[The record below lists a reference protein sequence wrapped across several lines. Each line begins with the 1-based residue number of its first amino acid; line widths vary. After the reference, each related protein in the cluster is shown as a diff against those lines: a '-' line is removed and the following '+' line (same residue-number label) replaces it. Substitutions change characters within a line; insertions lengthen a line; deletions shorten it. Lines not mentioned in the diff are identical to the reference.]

1 MQKVELDSP
10 QVILG
15 RLKGLS
21 ALTAEERGTW
31 INKQVG
37 SGKLPKNWTNS
48 QAEQLY
54 NNKLYIDEFGIDAFK
69 ANKDPKSR
77 DAQFRAKLTNDAFQY
92 YKDDEN
98 FDYLNSQLTD
108 QGKIDLLESGYLNE
122 SDTKKDVE
130 NFKKK
135 YNEASKVANFLS
147 TSGDPV
153 VDISRQQARELA
165 PDYDAQV
172 NKSRQ
177 EKLTEVITKDND
189 RKEEAAI
196 PEKNQLAQFYH
207 TEQNAWV
214 EANSMFRDLFKDK
227 RERDESLDDVIS
239 FMANNFLIAKE
250 HEQALNKMPVEERVN
265 YVGQILEQS
274 EFNPSRV
281 DNLFSQVSEA
291 RTIEYETPFG
301 PSSITLPG
309 SATYRQLGSTDRFN
323 NFSAEDKLDAYLT
336 WQVMSDK
343 YGTDTAIS
351 NLETSLLRYAK
362 EHEGAKEWA
371 SDVLLNI
378 TLGGVANIMN
388 KVNAVSNVIAAG
400 KYGQEGLA
408 NILEGKNP
416 DGSEREQNNDTAAKL
431 MLLENAIGIHN
442 NNQEVNTA
450 LGWMIDNAF
459 NPHYWNK
466 VDEYNTLDPLEI
478 AKADANSG
486 ISPYIKNRIPGEKLR
501 FLSDDTLREALKMT
515 KFVWSDY
522 LVGQLLGG
530 ATKGATGLTNKMFG
544 ANVAGAVNKAG
555 AIGTVLASGMGIA
568 ESYGVM
574 TYDQTKQDE
583 LELLDKKLDR
593 EAQQY
598 ALNLQSTPEAQE
610 EIDTVVKQQLYQLT
624 LQAIANHEV
633 PPTEEEVRKAVEANF
648 LNYHRQNWYNTEE
661 GIALRVEGEKQ
672 AQKDA
677 VDSYIVD
684 ATIEEIRM
692 AASNFAFRKYLFD
705 KGTLKALGDNS
716 KTYTKVN
723 VNEDGTLSPINKA
736 LNRAGA
742 TLKPFWG
749 GFQSN
754 YFDDVTVGFGKGFG
768 LGQYNAWLQN
778 KFDASK
784 AERASELPFSFLEGL
799 NGATAGAKEALY
811 DRQSFYDGFVGAL
824 GSLTSITPR
833 TSANKA
839 ETLEAMGKTPQDEL
853 TFLQKVNREVMNPL
867 LDAYFNAV
875 GNEGRTQEDL
885 KKVNEVL
892 ANKKDAVNSIVN
904 TAIRLNATAESNQS
918 NSMLDRK
925 KAKQDEAFQLMYEL
939 NGMTSSSLIKKSP
952 IVQEAGK
959 TIDRLARGGAT
970 DEEIRQMMNQPG
982 NKDLTEQEARA
993 RLQKN
998 AKSLKEMS
1006 NRIAE
1011 SGQIINQGVLGHNV
1025 DNDTK
1030 EELIYHLAMDKTWQ
1044 EQYEEMEKTIS
1055 KGKPSDKSH
1064 SAIALYGNKRE
1075 FDRNVLAQKAKLRK
1089 LAKDV
1094 EISRNNL
1101 KIATDI
1107 YNKVKNNPK
1116 ADPAIVEKLKAEL
1129 LMHQLDYQTA
1139 IETAREAEL
1148 VSKQMQKDAEVFE
1161 NELPV
1166 LSSDEILKL
1175 NPEERAVI
1183 LNKENYKNYSQEQQ
1197 AEIDKA
1203 IADIRTRSTD
1213 VEGLI
1218 ADSGELATRIKD
1230 NKKAYNRMLSNP
1242 EAATAYVT
1250 SIKRSRERHLADV
1263 FAQRRIDDAF
1273 NTLDEAQTDEELRA
1287 TAKNIFNSKELGI
1300 KSGHIDE
1307 YLERHPEKSNVL
1319 KGFADV
1325 ARIRED
1331 AFNAIKAVVAPNS
1344 RDIFI
1349 KSITEATVDAT
1360 NAEEAM
1366 SSLEDLLDSQAES
1379 TTKLQFDRVLEE
1391 MKKLGYE
1398 RNATKIRNREEERK
1412 RKQEE
1417 EVKRLEEEEKKNGKR
1432 YNWDGYKVG
1441 DTIYSKQ
1448 SGKTAHVHSF
1458 EDEDTMVVA
1467 IPVTTKQG
1475 TGVEYRRYHA
1485 DQSKDL
1491 FSKEKPV
1498 IKEKTP
1504 SQETKTRRGDRQI
1517 NKAISD
1523 LRKAQNYTEKA
1534 DAIAFYETAKYRGAE
1549 TTAEENAE
1557 IKKAKDELRK
1567 EGIEYIDMLGKP
1579 YNDGM
1584 KVTANFVED
1593 ESLTPG
1599 ETKIIGVRVP
1609 QLNKEGK
1616 MIQSAEITVAQNSLS
1631 NTVLTDVWDITL
1643 DSEGGVN
1650 SPNVD
1655 QQAAQAGS
1663 QVIEV
1668 PKVDTT
1674 DQDNNIDQSKND
1686 IVSGT
1691 RFSEYSISSLKEGI
1705 VKEEVPNDTNNAFYE
1720 FVIWLHNTDTKLQE
1734 IIDEEFGKMLVDNP
1748 DLKIQF
1754 MMMKPSKQY
1763 EKLSKMMFNVVEL
1776 TPELRQKYHK
1786 DERGGVI
1793 QANGKAWLVVGI
1805 DGFDSRA
1812 SQAERNNYDA
1822 TMKGPI
1828 SKRRYSYF
1836 ENNASENY
1844 YVDPVAYTNV
1854 QNTTSGRIII
1864 QNKGAEA
1871 PRLKK
1876 ISELLKSADMTLKQ
1890 AQFGIQTKRADNTKG
1905 FAVTKNVGKEAKV
1918 FPPRNVEDNR
1928 GRTFIL
1934 LDTPNG
1940 NKIPAMIEPAMYNNL
1955 AEDSPLR
1962 EMIDATIAELFS
1974 TKYEIREDAIKRLCG
1989 LLVLNDSKN
1998 ILVGT
2003 EEIPTITIRQEGLP
2017 DITQKLG
2024 QRFDSIE
2031 FFKDLRAANFQ
2042 VNVTLSTLENPSLL
2056 KIYDDSNALMTNVD
2070 SMRTVGMSY
2079 TVYKVNSSG
2088 KPIKITPVGNAVPGT
2103 GTSEIKRKR
2112 GVRVDNTMYDR
2123 EPNGQFIN
2131 RNTRDIVESGSQL
2144 ETSCIYN
2151 EIIDSGRAT
2160 LVATEKNKKYY
2171 NVPTSDGRTAMVSRD
2186 NLGNITFLTNE
2197 ESEKINKR
2205 LQDESLNEVRA
2216 KNLQDVLL
2224 DEEQP
2229 PVEQDFTKAE
2239 LDEESLTD
2247 VQIEEQFFGNF
2258 EAPTQPEVKSQPQK
2272 EVVKEAKET
2281 QPTESKEIITD
2292 LGIKPLTELQKTEKS
2307 FTFVDI
2313 ATNFDYVESLYEI
2326 LEGKNWGITGDFLK
2340 DAEVLKAHNIQTTN
2354 ISNIEAWL
2362 DLIKN
2367 CR

>member
-1 MQKVELDSP
+1 MPNPTYQGIINPKGLE
-10 QVILG
+10 G
-15 RLKGLS
+15 LKGLRGWNELS
-21 ALTAEERGTW
+21 QEEQSSW
-31 INKQVG
+31 LESHPHAKSYSPIKQGVAYRNNNYLETLG
-37 SGKLPKNWTNS
+37 QPAFESYDIETLGKM
-48 QAEQLY
+48 Y
-54 NNKLYIDEFGIDAFK
+54 
-69 ANKDPKSR
+69 R
-77 DAQFRAKLTNDAFQY
+77 DKIVNDSFDNY
-92 YKDDEN
+92 YKDDTN
-98 FDYLNSQLTD
+98 FDVLSRLTTD
-108 QGKIDLLESGYLNE
+108 AKQELLESGYLNE
-122 SDTKKDVE
+122 SDTEKDIE

-135 YNEASKVANFLS
+135 YNETSKVANFLS

-177 EKLTEVITKDND
+177 EKLTEIITKDND
-189 RKEEAAI
+189 RKKEAAI
-196 PEKNQLAQFYH
+196 PEINQLAQFYH
-207 TEQNAWV
+207 TEQNAWI

-250 HEQALNKMPVEERVN
+250 HEKALNKMPVEERVN

-388 KVNAVSNVIAAG
+388 KVNAVSNVVAAG
-400 KYGQEGLA
+400 KHGQEGLA

-416 DGSEREQNNDTAAKL
+416 DGSEREQTGNN
-431 MLLENAIGIHN
+431 
-442 NNQEVNTA
+442 V
-450 LGWMIDNAF
+450 LGWFADNAF

-486 ISPYIKNRIPGEKLR
+486 ISPYIKNRIPGEKLK
-501 FLSDDTLREALKMT
+501 FISDDTLREALKMT

-530 ATKGATGLTNKMFG
+530 VTKGATGLANKAFG
-544 ANVAGAVNKAG
+544 ANVAGVVNKAG
-555 AIGTVLASGMGIA
+555 ALGTVFASGMGIA

-574 TYDQTKQDE
+574 TYDQAKQDE
-583 LELLDKKLDR
+583 MELLDKKLDR
-593 EAQQY
+593 RAQQY
-598 ALNLQSTPEAQE
+598 ALNLQNTPEAQE
-610 EIDTVVKQQLYQLT
+610 EIDNVVKQQLYQLT

-661 GIALRVEGEKQ
+661 GMALRAEGEKQ

-716 KTYTKVN
+716 KTYTGVTAA
-723 VNEDGTLSPINKA
+723 EDGTLSPINKT
-736 LNRAGA
+736 LNRTVA

-824 GSLTSITPR
+824 GSLTSVTPR

-839 ETLEAMGKTPQDEL
+839 ETLEAMGKTPQDKL

-892 ANKKDAVNSIVN
+892 ANKKDAVSSIVN
-904 TAIRLNATAESNQS
+904 TAIRLNATAEANQS

-939 NGMTSSSLIKKSP
+939 NGMTSSPLIRKSP

-970 DEEIRQMMNQPG
+970 DEEVRQMMNQPG
-982 NKDLTEQEARA
+982 NKELTEQEARA

-1006 NRIAE
+1006 KKIAE
-1011 SGQIINQGVLGHNV
+1011 SGQIINQGVLGHNI

-1055 KGKPSDKSH
+1055 KGKPSDKAH
-1064 SAIALYGNKRE
+1064 SAIALYGNRRE
-1075 FDRNVLAQKAKLRK
+1075 FDRNRIAQEGKRIKIARDIAVSRENLK
-1089 LAKDV
+1089 LA
-1094 EISRNNL
+1094 
-1101 KIATDI
+1101 TDL
-1107 YNKVKNNPK
+1107 YNKEKNNPK
-1116 ADPAIVEKLKAEL
+1116 ADPAIVEQLKTEL

-1139 IETAREAEL
+1139 IETGREADL
-1148 VSKQMQKDAEVFE
+1148 VSKQMRKDEKVFE
-1161 NELPV
+1161 DVATDEDLQV
-1166 LSSDEILKL
+1166 LSSDEILRL
-1175 NPEERAVI
+1175 NPEERAVM
-1183 LNKENYKNYSQEQQ
+1183 LNKENYKNYSKAQQ
-1197 AEIDKA
+1197 VEIDKA
-1203 IADIRTRSTD
+1203 IADVRTRNTD

-1230 NKKAYNRMLSNP
+1230 NKKAYDRMLSNP

-1250 SIKRSRERHLADV
+1250 AIKRSREKYLADV
-1263 FAQRRIDDAF
+1263 FAQRRIDEAF
-1273 NTLDEAQTDEELRA
+1273 DTLDRAQTDDELRA
-1287 TAKNIFNSKELGI
+1287 IAKNIFNSKELGI

-1307 YLERHPEKSNVL
+1307 YLRRYPEKSNVL

-1331 AFNAIKAVVAPNS
+1331 AFYAIKDVVAPND
-1344 RDIFI
+1344 RDTFI
-1349 KSITEATVDAT
+1349 KSMTEATVDAT
-1360 NAEEAM
+1360 TAEEAM
-1366 SSLEDLLDSQAES
+1366 SSLEDLLDSQPES
-1379 TTKLQFDRVLEE
+1379 TTKLQFDRVMEE
-1391 MKKLGYE
+1391 MKKFGYE
-1398 RNATKIRNREEERK
+1398 RDATKVRNREEERK

-1448 SGKTAHVHSF
+1448 SGKAAHVHSF
-1458 EDEDTMVVA
+1458 EGEDTMVVA
-1467 IPVTTKQG
+1467 IPITTKQG

-1498 IKEKTP
+1498 AKREGLP
-1504 SQETKTRRGDRQI
+1504 QEAKTRKGERQI
-1517 NKAISD
+1517 NKALDD

-1549 TTAEENAE
+1549 TTAEEDAE
-1557 IKKAKDELRK
+1557 IKKAKEELRK
-1567 EGIEYIDMLGKP
+1567 EGIEYVDMLGKP
-1579 YNDGM
+1579 YSGGM
-1584 KVTANFVED
+1584 KVTASFVED
-1593 ESLTPG
+1593 ESLAPG
-1599 ETKIIGVRVP
+1599 EQKIVGIRKP
-1609 QLNKEGK
+1609 QLNRDGK

-1631 NTVLTDVWDITL
+1631 DTALTGVEDVNL
-1643 DSEGGVN
+1643 DSEGGTE
-1650 SPNVD
+1650 SLSAE
-1655 QQAAQAGS
+1655 QQAAQTGN
-1663 QVIEV
+1663 QVVEV
-1668 PKVDTT
+1668 PSVDTT
-1674 DQDNNIDQSKND
+1674 DQGND
-1686 IVSGT
+1686 LNQGKTDIISGT
-1691 RFSEYSISSLKEGI
+1691 RFSEYSISGLKDGV
-1705 VKEEVPNDTNNAFYE
+1705 VKEEVPKDTNSVFYE
-1720 FVIWLHNTDTKLQE
+1720 FMNWLSNTKTKLQE

-1805 DGFDSRA
+1805 DGFDSKA
-1812 SQAERNNYDA
+1812 SQAERNSYDA

-1876 ISELLKSADMTLKQ
+1876 VSELLKSAGMTLKQ

-1905 FAVTKNVGKEAKV
+1905 FAVTKNVGKEVKV

-1934 LDTPNG
+1934 IDTPNG

-1962 EMIDATIAELFS
+1962 EMIDATVAELFS
-1974 TKYEIREDAIKRLCG
+1974 TKYEIRKDAIKRLCG

-2003 EEIPTITIRQEGLP
+2003 EEVPTITIRQEGLP

-2024 QRFDSIE
+2024 QSFDSIK
-2031 FFKDLRAANFQ
+2031 FFKDLQAANFQ

-2056 KIYDDSNALMTNVD
+2056 KIYDDSDALMTNVD
-2070 SMRTVGMSY
+2070 SMKTVGMSY
-2079 TVYKVNSSG
+2079 TVYKVDSSG
-2088 KPIKITPVGNAVPGT
+2088 KPIKTTPAGNAIPGT
-2103 GTSEIKRKR
+2103 GTSEIQRKR
-2112 GVRVDNTMYDR
+2112 GVRVDNTMYDHKS
-2123 EPNGQFIN
+2123 NGQFVN
-2131 RNTRDIVESGSQL
+2131 RNTGAVVEPGSQL

-2151 EIIDSGRAT
+2151 EIINDGRAT
-2160 LVATEKNKKYY
+2160 LVATKENKKYY

-2186 NLGNITFLTNE
+2186 NLGNIVFLTNE
-2197 ESEKINKR
+2197 ESEKINKG
-2205 LQDESLNEVRA
+2205 LQEKSLSEVRLR
-2216 KNLQDVLL
+2216 NLEDVSLEEEQSPVKQDVT
-2224 DEEQP
+2224 E
-2229 PVEQDFTKAE
+2229 AE
-2239 LDEESLTD
+2239 LDESSLTD

-2258 EAPTQPEVKSQPQK
+2258 EAPAQPEVKPQPQK

-2281 QPTESKEIITD
+2281 QPAESKEIITD
-2292 LGIKPLTELQKTEKS
+2292 LGIKPLTELQKTEKT

-2313 ATNFDYVESLYEI
+2313 ATNFDYVESLYEV

-2340 DAEVLKAHNIQTTN
+2340 DAEILKAHNIQTTN